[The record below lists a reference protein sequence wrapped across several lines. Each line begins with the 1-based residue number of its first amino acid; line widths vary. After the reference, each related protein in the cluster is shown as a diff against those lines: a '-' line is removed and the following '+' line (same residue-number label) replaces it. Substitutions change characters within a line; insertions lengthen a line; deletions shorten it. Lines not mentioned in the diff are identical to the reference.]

1 MKIIPFPCLQILNTT
16 IIFGNNKGHTLRALC
31 AYKVSKGA
39 KIRNR
44 YNQVPHLTQHTNGKV
59 TNYSRHHKREPRGQ
73 SFYPG
78 TGIMEGDCTHNP
90 EDRNNKSI
98 K

>member
-1 MKIIPFPCLQILNTT
+1 MFQ
-16 IIFGNNKGHTLRALC
+16 NNGVR
-31 AYKVSKGA
+31 KVIKGA

-44 YNQVPHLTQHTNGKV
+44 YNQVSHLTQELKCDT
-59 TNYSRHHKREPRGQ
+59 RHRG
-73 SFYPG
+73 YPG

-90 EDRNNKSI
+90 EDWKNKSI